1 MGKYFPQSLHLDKK
15 KPINAFRALKSL
27 MCIFRSLTR
36 ALASSSKEYNRRKI
50 AAQQHECKYEPYIY
64 TLMDA
69 IFDYE
74 IIANNTRESSMC
86 DGIII
91 KKLMSGVKGEKKS
104 IN

>member
-1 MGKYFPQSLHLDKK
+1 
-15 KPINAFRALKSL
+15 
-27 MCIFRSLTR
+27 
-36 ALASSSKEYNRRKI
+36 
-50 AAQQHECKYEPYIY
+50 
-64 TLMDA
+64 MDA

-104 IN
+104 QSINNV